1 MVDLLQNSINSSKKR
16 RKKVLKVKA
25 TRALSPWKMA
35 PLHGKLNL
43 KSVADISL
51 GKFPVKVNS
60 HGYVNNLGSNEA
72 PIQRLYEGYICHLQ
86 DSNI

>member
-1 MVDLLQNSINSSKKR
+1 
-16 RKKVLKVKA
+16 
-25 TRALSPWKMA
+25 MA
-35 PLHGKLNL
+35 PLHGKLNV

-72 PIQRLYEGYICHLQ
+72 PIQRLYEGYICNHQ
-86 DSNI
+86 DSNIWA